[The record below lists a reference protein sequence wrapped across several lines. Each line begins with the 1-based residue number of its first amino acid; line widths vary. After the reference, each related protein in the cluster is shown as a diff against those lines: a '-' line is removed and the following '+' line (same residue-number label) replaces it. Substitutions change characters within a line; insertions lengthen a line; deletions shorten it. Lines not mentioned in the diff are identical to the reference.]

1 VVDVPATSE
10 WHAYFL
16 THAPGEW
23 WKNQNARAKFAEI
36 YSETALVT
44 LDWLGTVPENMD
56 PTWVTKWPVDAT
68 GKPLPRTSSRV
79 KDLT

>member
-56 PTWVTKWPVDAT
+56 PTWVTRWPVDST
-68 GKPLPRTSSRV
+68 GKPLPRSSSM